1 LLSVLEETPVRRII
15 IIDAGS
21 IDGTLKIASSIGKVR
36 VYVRSDLNMGQAIKY
51 GFTVAD
57 TELVVS
63 LDSDIILRI
72 CMNLHQNSQLILERL
87 ISISDNRV
95 ENCMSTD

>member
-1 LLSVLEETPVRRII
+1 LQSVLEETPVRRII

-21 IDGTLKIASSIGKVR
+21 IGRTLKIVSSIGKVR
-36 VYVRSDLNMGQAIKY
+36 VYARSDLNMGQAIKY

-72 CMNLHQNSQLILERL
+72 RMNLHQNSQLIVERL
-87 ISISDNRV
+87 ISISDIRV